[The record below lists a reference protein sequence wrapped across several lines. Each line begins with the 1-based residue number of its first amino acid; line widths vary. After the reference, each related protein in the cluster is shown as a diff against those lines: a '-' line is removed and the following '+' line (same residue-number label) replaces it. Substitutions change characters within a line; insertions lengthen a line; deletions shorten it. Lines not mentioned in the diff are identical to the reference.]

1 MGAMNE
7 FLQLLDTPQVRELY
21 GNLDERWNDRAKR
34 LNMRLREES
43 LSVQVANMSSIW
55 TVCYTRPSRY
65 NWMLQ
70 YYLRAEGLALSWIG
84 TGRLI
89 FSLDY
94 SDSDFEAVADRF
106 VAAARAME
114 RDGWWWCSPS
124 ATNRSIKR
132 DILKEM
138 IAHRFA
144 RRREHQRST
153 PRD

>member
-1 MGAMNE
+1 
-7 FLQLLDTPQVRELY
+7 
-21 GNLDERWNDRAKR
+21 
-34 LNMRLREES
+34 
-43 LSVQVANMSSIW
+43 VQVANMSSIW

-89 FSLDY
+89 FSLNY

-114 RDGWWWCSPS
+114 RDGWWWCNPS

-144 RRREHQRST
+144 RLAPKPVSKL
-153 PRD
+153 PS